1 MDKILMRAFVPEIRK
16 KDTDTRTVTFVASD
30 GSRDSAHTVLNQAGW
45 DLKRFNANPVIGYNH
60 EVYGAWDTKDV
71 DFVIGKGRAYV
82 EDGKLLVD
90 ITFEPKEFNELAEK
104 VYQKVL
110 FGSLNAVSVGFL
122 PKGEGRWGDGE
133 EARGEANETYYYA
146 GQELM
151 EISVVNIPA
160 NPNAVVKSLDKA
172 ISEELAALR
181 AEAEPEV
188 NATTEPLAEVE
199 PAPEAEP
206 EIRDEAADAQRA
218 ASVEADIAIA
228 LAKAIL

>member
-122 PKGEGRWGDGE
+122 PKGQGRWGDGE

-146 GQELM
+146 GQELL

-160 NPNAVVKSLDKA
+160 NGNATRKGEDLA
-172 ISEELAALR
+172 AEELAALY
-181 AEAEPEV
+181 AEDDAAKKAAEPDPDPDPQEEKGLDAESV
-188 NATTEPLAEVE
+188 LQNADIIL
-199 PAPEAEP
+199 
-206 EIRDEAADAQRA
+206 A
-218 ASVEADIAIA
+218 ASAAIV
-228 LAKAIL
+228 

>member
-90 ITFEPKEFNELAEK
+90 ITFEPKEINELAEK
-104 VYQKVL
+104 VYQKIL

-122 PKGEGRWGDGE
+122 PIGKGAWGKGDEGPGE
-133 EARGEANETYYYA
+133 ERETYYYA
-146 GQELM
+146 GQELL
-151 EISVVNIPA
+151 EISVVNIPS
-160 NPNAVVKSLDKA
+160 NSNATRKGEDCAK
-172 ISEELAALR
+172 EELEALR
-181 AEAEPEV
+181 AEAQ
-188 NATTEPLAEVE
+188 A
-199 PAPEAEP
+199 AEP
-206 EIRDEAADAQRA
+206 EPQPEPEPEPEPEEKGVDAESVLREADLILA
-218 ASVEADIAIA
+218 ASAAIV
-228 LAKAIL
+228 

>member
-16 KDTDTRTVTFVASD
+16 KNTDTRTVTFVASD

-60 EVYGAWDTKDV
+60 EVYGAWKPEDV

-82 EDGKLLVD
+82 EDGKLFVD
-90 ITFEPKEFNELAEK
+90 ITFETAAMNPLAEK

-122 PKGEGRWGDGE
+122 PLGNGHWGEGE
-133 EARGEANETYYYA
+133 EARGEERETYYYA
-146 GQELM
+146 GQELL

-160 NPNAVVKSLDKA
+160 NANATRKGEDLA
-172 ISEELAALR
+172 AEELAALY
-181 AEAEPEV
+181 AEDDAAKKAAEPE
-188 NATTEPLAEVE
+188 P
-199 PAPEAEP
+199 EP
-206 EIRDEAADAQRA
+206 EPEPQEEKGVDAQAVLQQADIILA
-218 ASVEADIAIA
+218 ASAAIV
-228 LAKAIL
+228 

>member
-1 MDKILMRAFVPEIRK
+1 MDKILLRAFVPEIRK
-16 KDTDTRTVTFVASD
+16 KNTDTRTVTFVASD

-60 EVYGAWDTKDV
+60 EVYGAWDAKDV

-122 PKGEGRWGDGE
+122 PKGQGRWGDGE

-146 GQELM
+146 GQELL

-160 NPNAVVKSLDKA
+160 NANATRKGEDLA
-172 ISEELAALR
+172 AEELAALY
-181 AEAEPEV
+181 AEDDAKKKAEQEPE
-188 NATTEPLAEVE
+188 P
-199 PAPEAEP
+199 EP
-206 EIRDEAADAQRA
+206 ESEEKGVDAESVLREADLILA
-218 ASVEADIAIA
+218 ASAAIV
-228 LAKAIL
+228 

>member
-1 MDKILMRAFVPEIRK
+1 MHKTMDKILLRAFVPEIRK

-122 PKGEGRWGDGE
+122 PKGQGRWGDGD

-146 GQELM
+146 GQELL

-160 NPNAVVKSLDKA
+160 NANATRKGEDRA
-172 ISEELAALR
+172 AEELEALR
-181 AEAEPEV
+181 KEAEKQPEDPKDDGEDR
-188 NATTEPLAEVE
+188 AAAFAAVE
-199 PAPEAEP
+199 
-206 EIRDEAADAQRA
+206 QRA
-218 ASVEADIAIA
+218 QIVMAASAANV
-228 LAKAIL
+228 

>member
-16 KDTDTRTVTFVASD
+16 KNTDTRTVTFVASD

-45 DLKRFNANPVIGYNH
+45 DLNRFNANPVIGYNH

-82 EDGKLLVD
+82 EDNTLLVD
-90 ITFEPKEFNELAEK
+90 ITFEPKEINELAEK

-122 PKGEGRWGDGE
+122 PLGNGHWGEGE
-133 EARGEANETYYYA
+133 EARGEERETYYYA
-146 GQELM
+146 GQELL

-160 NPNAVVKSLDKA
+160 NANATRKGEDLA
-172 ISEELAALR
+172 AEELAALY
-181 AEAEPEV
+181 AEDDARKKAAEPE
-188 NATTEPLAEVE
+188 P
-199 PAPEAEP
+199 EP
-206 EIRDEAADAQRA
+206 EPEPQEEKGVDAQAVLQQADIILA
-218 ASVEADIAIA
+218 ASAAIV
-228 LAKAIL
+228 